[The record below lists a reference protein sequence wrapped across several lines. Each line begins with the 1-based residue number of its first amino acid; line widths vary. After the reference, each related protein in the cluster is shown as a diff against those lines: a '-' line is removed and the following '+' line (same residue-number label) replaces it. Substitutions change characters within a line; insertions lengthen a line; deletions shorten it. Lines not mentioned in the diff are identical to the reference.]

1 MAQPIDFY
9 FDFSSPYGYFAGAK
23 INELA
28 ARHGRSV
35 IWRPILLGAVFKIT
49 GQQPLPTIPLK
60 GSYANHDLV
69 RSARLFGVPYKTPS
83 KFPVSGTA
91 PSRAFYWVSDKD
103 PVLAIKLAQALYHA
117 YFVEDRDI
125 SNPEVTANVA
135 ASWGSKGSGGAGAQR
150 PGRERTPEDRSRCRN
165 RARRVRIAVHHRR
178 QGAVLGFGPAGSGGE
193 VARYRRLVIL
203 KLFKVQGGSL
213 TAA

>member
-9 FDFSSPYGYFAGAK
+9 FDFSSPYGYFASAK

-28 ARHGRSV
+28 AKHGRSV

-60 GSYANHDLV
+60 GSYASHDLV

-117 YFVEDRDI
+117 YFAEDRDI

-135 ASWGSKGSGGAGAQR
+135 AKLGLEKDQVAQALNDPAVKERLKTEVDAAIERGVFGSPFIIVDKEPFWGSDRLDQVEKWLATGGW
-150 PGRERTPEDRSRCRN
+150 
-165 RARRVRIAVHHRR
+165 
-178 QGAVLGFGPAGSGGE
+178 
-193 VARYRRLVIL
+193 
-203 KLFKVQGGSL
+203 
-213 TAA
+213 